1 MEPDRVMSSV
11 AELSTLTQSDLV
23 ERAKALGIN
32 VREGKA
38 WRAKKDIFQDCI
50 SKLSSQALPGG
61 SNGFTRQLRSSGCKI
76 VIDLDSQ
83 DESVIHLDSQNE
95 SVIDLDSQNESEQ
108 ENVAQT
114 EKPPKKKKK
123 RNKARDS

>member
-1 MEPDRVMSSV
+1 MS
-11 AELSTLTQSDLV
+11 
-23 ERAKALGIN
+23 
-32 VREGKA
+32 
-38 WRAKKDIFQDCI
+38 
-50 SKLSSQALPGG
+50 
-61 SNGFTRQLRSSGCKI
+61 FTRQLRSSGCKI

-114 EKPPKKKKK
+114 EKPPKKKKNGTRK
-123 RNKARDS
+123 ETQSGKNCRL

>member
-1 MEPDRVMSSV
+1 MS
-11 AELSTLTQSDLV
+11 
-23 ERAKALGIN
+23 
-32 VREGKA
+32 
-38 WRAKKDIFQDCI
+38 
-50 SKLSSQALPGG
+50 
-61 SNGFTRQLRSSGCKI
+61 FTRQLRSSGCKI

-114 EKPPKKKKK
+114 EKPPKKKKTEQGCNATAGQGK
-123 RNKARDS
+123 RL

>member
-1 MEPDRVMSSV
+1 M
-11 AELSTLTQSDLV
+11 
-23 ERAKALGIN
+23 
-32 VREGKA
+32 
-38 WRAKKDIFQDCI
+38 
-50 SKLSSQALPGG
+50 
-61 SNGFTRQLRSSGCKI
+61 FTRQLRSSGCKI

-108 ENVAQT
+108 ENVAHT

-123 RNKARDS
+123 LEFFNLLSSHFRHHFLTTDLTLETAVS